1 MNTIKVIRTS
11 GELNSFKAEVI
22 CFQTT
27 NRAHSLFGVL
37 LYFLSKRMKR
47 SPQEFSTLERLL
59 CGGMKLYRLNV
70 LLHNSKPEGGLARG
84 VRKQAFVIESG
95 WVAQW

>member
-1 MNTIKVIRTS
+1 MS

-27 NRAHSLFGVL
+27 DRAHSLFGVL
-37 LYFLSKRMKR
+37 FYFRSKRMKR
-47 SPQEFSTLERLL
+47 SPQGFLTLKRLH

-70 LLHNSKPEGGLARG
+70 FLHNSKPELGLP
-84 VRKQAFVIESG
+84 
-95 WVAQW
+95 